1 MPNNF
6 KIQCVPKHF
15 SWKPNISQGDLRE
28 KKKRIYV
35 NKVWETFTVLQFYC
49 AYLANESLS

>member
-15 SWKPNISQGDLRE
+15 LWKSNISQGDLRG
-28 KKKRIYV
+28 KKGIYV
-35 NKVWETFTVLQFYC
+35 NKVWETFTVLQFHR
-49 AYLANESLS
+49 AHLVNESLS